1 MYLVTGGAGFIGSHI
16 VRALNDRGITEIIVV
31 DDLTQCSRFANL
43 ADCRIV
49 DYLDRSELRGQ
60 LDAGTFTAAVKAI
73 FHQGACTD
81 TMETDGR
88 YMMDNNFT
96 FSKALLQFA
105 LTCRVP
111 FIYASSAA
119 TYGASPVTRIDPA
132 NERPLNV
139 YGYSKLAFDQHVRHV
154 LPAAGS
160 TVVGLRYFNV
170 YGPNEAHK
178 GRMASMVYQI
188 YRQLSQTGKA
198 RLFEGSGGYGNGEQR
213 RDFVFVGDVVKVNLF
228 FAEGPVRKGI
238 FNVGTGRSRSFN
250 DIART
255 LIKLRGGG
263 EIEYIPFPRELEG
276 KYQSFTEADLSELHE
291 SGYTEPFTGLE
302 EGIAQCVKAWSAQ

>member
-16 VRALNDRGITEIIVV
+16 VRALNDRGIAEIIVV

-43 ADCRIV
+43 ADCRIA
-49 DYLDRSELRGQ
+49 DYLDRSELRRQ
-60 LDAGTFTAAVKAI
+60 LDAGTFTASVNAI

-111 FIYASSAA
+111 FVYASSAA
-119 TYGASPVTRIDPA
+119 TYGANPVTRIDPA

-178 GRMASMVYQI
+178 GRMASMVYQL
-188 YRQLSQTGKA
+188 YRQLAQTGKA
-198 RLFEGSGGYGNGEQR
+198 RLFEGTGGYGNGEQR
-213 RDFVFVGDVVKVNLF
+213 RDFVFVGDVVKVNFF
-228 FAEGPVRKGI
+228 FAEGPLRRAIV
-238 FNVGTGRSRSFN
+238 NVGTGRSRSFN
-250 DIART
+250 DIARI
-255 LIKLRGGG
+255 LISLRGGG

-276 KYQSFTEADLSELHE
+276 KYQNFTEADLSDLRAA
-291 SGYTEPFTGLE
+291 GYTQPFTGLE
-302 EGIAQCVKAWSAQ
+302 EGIAQCVEAWSAQ